1 MSEAQASAAGGRSSP
16 LGAALRRWLSWPA
29 APALVFLALLL
40 IGFSVSTERFLSIGN
55 LESILTSVAVLGIIA
70 MAVNQV
76 VLAGEIDIST
86 GSMMGL
92 CAMVAGIVAT
102 NYGGLL
108 LPLLAAVVVG
118 ALAGAL
124 NGLLVTVGRVPAII
138 VTLGMLYALR
148 GVILLI
154 TGGQWVSGIPSE
166 TRLMGLGTVFGVS
179 VPLIIL
185 LALFGVLSLVSRNTI
200 WGRNVYAVGGNR
212 RAARLFGL
220 PVDRTRFLTFV
231 LVGVCVGVA
240 AMVFIGRTGGV
251 QTNAGSG
258 LELQVIAAVVIG
270 GTSIAG
276 GRGSTLAALTGA
288 VLIGTILN
296 GMILIGVPGI
306 WQSGVLG
313 ALILLAITGD
323 VLRRRVLGAEA

>member
-1 MSEAQASAAGGRSSP
+1 MSEAQATTEGRVSPAAYT
-16 LGAALRRWLSWPA
+16 RRWLLQPE
-29 APALVFLALLL
+29 APALVFLVVMVV
-40 IGFSVSTERFLSIGN
+40 GFSVGTERFLSIGN
-55 LESILTSVAVLGIIA
+55 LQAILTSVAVLGIIA

-92 CAMVAGIVAT
+92 CAMIGGIVAT
-102 NYGGLL
+102 NFGGLL
-108 LPLLAAVVVG
+108 LPLLAAVAVG
-118 ALAGAL
+118 TVAGAI

-154 TGGQWVSGIPSE
+154 TGGEWVSGIPGE
-166 TRLMGLGTVFGVS
+166 TRLLGIGAVFGVS
-179 VPLIIL
+179 VPMIIL
-185 LALFGVLSLVSRNTI
+185 LVLFGVLALVSRDSI

-212 RAARLFGL
+212 PAARLIGL
-220 PVDRTRFLTFV
+220 PVDWTRFSTFV
-231 LVGVCVGVA
+231 LVGACVGLA
-240 AMVFIGRTGGV
+240 AVIFIGRTGGV
-251 QTNAGSG
+251 QTNAGAG

-276 GRGSTLAALTGA
+276 GRGSTLAALVGA

-296 GMILIGVPGI
+296 GMILVGVPGV
-306 WQSGVLG
+306 WQDGVLG
-313 ALILLAITGD
+313 ALILLAITVD
-323 VLRRRVLGAEA
+323 VLRRRVLGG

>member
-1 MSEAQASAAGGRSSP
+1 MSEAQATTEGRASPAGTY
-16 LGAALRRWLSWPA
+16 ARRWLLQPE
-29 APALVFLALLL
+29 APALVFLVVMVV
-40 IGFSVSTERFLSIGN
+40 GFSVGTERFLSIGN
-55 LESILTSVAVLGIIA
+55 LQSILTSVAVLGIIA

-92 CAMVAGIVAT
+92 CAMVGGIVAT
-102 NYGGLL
+102 NFGGLL
-108 LPLLAAVVVG
+108 LPLLAAVAVG
-118 ALAGAL
+118 IVAGAI

-148 GVILLI
+148 GVILFI
-154 TGGQWVSGIPSE
+154 TGGEWVSGIPGE
-166 TRLMGLGTVFGVS
+166 TRFLGIGAVFGVS
-179 VPLIIL
+179 VPMIIL
-185 LALFGVLSLVSRNTI
+185 LILFGVLALVSRDSI

-212 RAARLFGL
+212 PAARLIGL
-220 PVDRTRFLTFV
+220 PVDWTRFSTFV
-231 LVGVCVGVA
+231 LVGACVGLA

-251 QTNAGSG
+251 QTNAGAG

-276 GRGSTLAALTGA
+276 GRGSTLAALVGA

-296 GMILIGVPGI
+296 GMILVGVPGV
-306 WQSGVLG
+306 WQDGVLG

-323 VLRRRVLGAEA
+323 VLRRRVLGG

>member
-1 MSEAQASAAGGRSSP
+1 MSETPASTAESRSGP
-16 LGAALRRWLSWPA
+16 AGAALRRWLSWPA

-40 IGFSVSTERFLSIGN
+40 VGFSVGTERFLSIGN

-76 VLAGEIDIST
+76 VLAAEIDIST

-108 LPLLAAVVVG
+108 LPLLAAVIVG
-118 ALAGAL
+118 ALAGAV

-154 TGGQWVSGIPSE
+154 TGGEWVSGIPAE
-166 TRLMGLGTVFGVS
+166 TRLLGLGTVLGVS
-179 VPLIIL
+179 LPLIIL
-185 LALFGVLSLVSRNTI
+185 ITLFIVLSLVSRNTI

-212 RAARLFGL
+212 AAARLVGL

-231 LVGVCVGVA
+231 LVGVCVGLA
-240 AMVFIGRTGGV
+240 AIVFIGRTGGV
-251 QTNAGSG
+251 QTNAGAG

-296 GMILIGVPGI
+296 GMILIGVPGV
-306 WQSGVLG
+306 WQDAVLG

-323 VLRRRVLGAEA
+323 VLRRRMLGAEA

>member
-1 MSEAQASAAGGRSSP
+1 MSEAQATTEGRASSAGNYA
-16 LGAALRRWLSWPA
+16 RRWLLQPE
-29 APALVFLALLL
+29 APALVFLVLMVV
-40 IGFSVSTERFLSIGN
+40 GFSVGTERFLSIGN
-55 LESILTSVAVLGIIA
+55 LQSILTSVTVLGIIA

-92 CAMVAGIVAT
+92 CAMVGGIVAT
-102 NYGGLL
+102 NFGGLL
-108 LPLLAAVVVG
+108 LPLLAAVAVG
-118 ALAGAL
+118 TVAGAV

-154 TGGQWVSGIPSE
+154 TGGEWVSGIPGE
-166 TRLMGLGTVFGVS
+166 TRLLGIGTVFGVS
-179 VPLIIL
+179 VPMIIL
-185 LALFGVLSLVSRNTI
+185 LVLFGVLALISRDSI

-212 RAARLFGL
+212 PAARLIGL
-220 PVDRTRFLTFV
+220 PVDWTRFSTFV
-231 LVGVCVGVA
+231 LVGACVGLA
-240 AMVFIGRTGGV
+240 AVVFIGRTGGV
-251 QTNAGSG
+251 QTNAGAG

-276 GRGSTLAALTGA
+276 GRGSTLAALVGA

-296 GMILIGVPGI
+296 GMILVGVPGV
-306 WQSGVLG
+306 WQDGVLG

-323 VLRRRVLGAEA
+323 VLRRRVLGG

>member
-1 MSEAQASAAGGRSSP
+1 MSEAQASTSGNRAGST
-16 LGAALRRWLSWPA
+16 GAAMRRWLLQPA
-29 APALVFLALLL
+29 TPALVFLALLL
-40 IGFSVSTERFLSIGN
+40 VGFSVGTERFLSIGN
-55 LESILTSVAVLGIIA
+55 LESILTSVAVLGLIA

-76 VLAGEIDIST
+76 ILAGEIDIST

-92 CAMVAGIVAT
+92 CAMIGGIVST
-102 NYGGLL
+102 TYGGLL

-124 NGLLVTVGRVPAII
+124 NGFLVTVGRVPAII

-154 TGGQWVSGIPSE
+154 TGGEWVSGIPGE
-166 TRLMGLGTVFGVS
+166 TRLLGLGTVLGVS

-185 LALFGVLSLVSRNTI
+185 LALFGLLSLVSRDTI

-212 RAARLFGL
+212 QAARLIGL
-220 PVDRTRFLTFV
+220 PVNRTRFLTFV
-231 LVGVCVGVA
+231 LVGVCVGLA
-240 AMVFIGRTGGV
+240 AMVFVGRTGGV
-251 QTNAGSG
+251 QTNAGEG

-306 WQSGVLG
+306 WQDAVLG
-313 ALILLAITGD
+313 ALILLAIAGD

>member
-1 MSEAQASAAGGRSSP
+1 MSEAPASTAGSQSGTA
-16 LGAALRRWLSWPA
+16 GAALRRWLSWPA
-29 APALVFLALLL
+29 APSLLFLALLL
-40 IGFSVSTERFLSIGN
+40 IGFSIGTERFLSIGN
-55 LESILTSVAVLGIIA
+55 LESILTSVTVLGIIA

-76 VLAGEIDIST
+76 ILAGEIDIST

-92 CAMVAGIVAT
+92 CAMVGGIVAT
-102 NYGGLL
+102 TYGGIL
-108 LPLLAAVVVG
+108 LPLLAAVAVG
-118 ALAGAL
+118 AAAGAL

-154 TGGQWVSGIPSE
+154 TGGEWVSGIPGE
-166 TRLMGLGTVFGVS
+166 TRLLGLGSVLGVS
-179 VPLIIL
+179 VPVIIL
-185 LALFGVLSLVSRNTI
+185 LSLFAVMALVSRHTV

-212 RAARLFGL
+212 DASRLIGL
-220 PVDRTRFLTFV
+220 PVDWTRFTTFV
-231 LVGVCVGVA
+231 LVGVCVGLA
-240 AMVFIGRTGGV
+240 AMVFIGRTGGI
-251 QTNAGSG
+251 QTNAGAG

-276 GRGSTLAALTGA
+276 GRGSALAALVGA

-296 GMILIGVPGI
+296 GMILVGVPGI
-306 WQSGVLG
+306 WQDAVLG

-323 VLRRRVLGAEA
+323 VLRRRMLGAEA